1 MEERVSE
8 HQGTLSENKQLEEK
22 KIESNEGSSWHLEMI
37 LKFLEEDFQKPKV
50 AETCLK
56 K

>member
-22 KIESNEGSSWHLEMI
+22 KIESNEGSSWHLKVI
-37 LKFLEEDFQKPKV
+37 LKFLEKDFRSPKW
-50 AETCLK
+50 LK
-56 K
+56 LV